1 MVEPSTT
8 VLEILLAASDAV
20 RALGRR
26 FAMIGGLAT
35 SLRGEPRTTRDVDL
49 AIASEDDADAEAFV
63 RDLAARGYRVVA
75 ILEQEATGRLAT
87 VRLVSPVDGVTV
99 VDLMFA
105 SCGIEPE
112 IVAAAS
118 NVELAGTSIPLAQRG
133 HLVAMKLLS
142 RDDRT
147 RPQDAADLVA
157 LRARLEPA
165 DVELARAACRL
176 IEERRANRGRDLGA
190 ALDAWLAGA

>member
-1 MVEPSTT
+1 MAEPSTT
-8 VLEILLAASDAV
+8 VLEILVAASDAV

-63 RDLAARGYRVVA
+63 RDLTARGYRVVA
-75 ILEQEATGRLAT
+75 ILEQETTGRLAT

-105 SCGIEPE
+105 SCGIERE

-118 NVELAGTSIPLAQRG
+118 NVELVGSSIPLAQRG

-165 DVELARAACRL
+165 DVEIARAACRL